1 MKTIR
6 RWTATRSGAA
16 ITITG
21 DDDQGSLVK
30 LTAVKAISADS
41 VWPIA
46 IDEQGDQWRL
56 LPANFNEIRDA
67 ITDLIDPAEELV
79 QFLGEDEGEAESA

>member
-21 DDDQGSLVK
+21 DDDEGSLVK
-30 LTAVKAISADS
+30 LTNVRAISADS

-56 LPANFNEIRDA
+56 LPANFDQVREA
-67 ITDLIDPAEELV
+67 IGDLIDPADELV
-79 QFLGEDEGEAESA
+79 QFLGEDEVA